1 MKDGELQLLTT
12 PELSVVLA
20 TDTYAT
26 IRPVVDRFRRQTIH
40 DRIELILIAPSADD
54 VSGVIA
60 HRDEFAAIQ
69 IVEDP
74 VADLAPA
81 RAAGIR
87 AASAPYVFVGET
99 HSYPHPEFAEALV
112 RRLSESWTAVVPAFG
127 NANPNGPLSWA
138 GFLSDYGRWVEGTDA
153 GEASEFPIYNVC
165 VRRDALLAL
174 GDRLGPALAHGD
186 EWSVAFH
193 AAGHRAY
200 LEPGARLDHV
210 NVAPLR
216 HWIRERILAGMLIAN
231 HRASRWSLARR
242 IVYFFGSPL
251 LPLVFIARV
260 LPGVRRTVSAKNLP
274 VSVLFWIAL
283 GMSIKSIG
291 EIVAYAGWPVDG
303 AEKEMHEYEVQK
315 LKYAGRMASKERS

>member
-1 MKDGELQLLTT
+1 
-12 PELSVVLA
+12 LA

-26 IRPVVDRFRRQTIH
+26 IRPVVDRFRRQAIH
-40 DRIELILIAPSADD
+40 DRIELVLIAPSADD
-54 VSGVIA
+54 VSGVLA

-74 VADLAPA
+74 VTNLAPA

-87 AASAPYVFVGET
+87 AATAPYVFVGET
-99 HSYPHPEFAEALV
+99 HSYPHPEFAEALI
-112 RRLSESWTAVVPAFG
+112 RRLSESWTAVAPAFG

-138 GFLSDYGRWVEGTDA
+138 GFLSDYGRWVEGTGA
-153 GEASEFPIYNVC
+153 GETAEFPIYNIG
-165 VRRDALLAL
+165 VRRDALMAL
-174 GDRLGPALAHGD
+174 GDRLEPALAHGD

-210 NVAPLR
+210 NVAPLG
-216 HWIRERILAGMLIAN
+216 HWVRERMLAGLLIGN
-231 HRASRWSLARR
+231 HRAVRWPLARR

-274 VSVLFWIAL
+274 LSVLFWIGF
-283 GMSIKSIG
+283 GMTVKSFG
-291 EIVAYAGWPVDG
+291 EMAAYAGWPVRS
-303 AEKEMHEYEVQK
+303 AEIAMHEYEVFK
-315 LKYAGRMASKERS
+315 LKYAGRLAQGERS

>member
-1 MKDGELQLLTT
+1 MST

-26 IRPVVDRFRRQTIH
+26 IRPVVDRFRRQTIRN
-40 DRIELILIAPSADD
+40 RIELVLIAPSADK
-54 VSGVIA
+54 VSGVMA

-112 RRLSESWTAVVPAFG
+112 RRLSESWTAVAPAFG
-127 NANPNGPLSWA
+127 NANPNGPRSWA
-138 GFLSDYGRWVEGTDA
+138 GFLSDYGRWVDGTEA
-153 GEASEFPIYNVC
+153 GEVTEFPIYNVG
-165 VRRDALLAL
+165 VRRDALMTL
-174 GDRLGPALAHGD
+174 GDRLAPALAHGD

-193 AAGHRAY
+193 AAGHRAS

-210 NVAPLR
+210 NVAPLG
-216 HWIRERILAGMLIAN
+216 HWIRERILAGLLIAN
-231 HRASRWSLARR
+231 HRAGRWSLGRR
-242 IVYFFGSPL
+242 IVYLCGSPL

-260 LPGVRRTVSAKNLP
+260 LPGVRRTVNAKRLP
-274 VSVLFWIAL
+274 VSVLFWIGI
-283 GMSIKSIG
+283 GMSIKSLG
-291 EIVAYAGWPVDG
+291 EMAGYAGWPVEA
-303 AEKEMHEYEVQK
+303 AEKAMHEYEVHK
-315 LKYAGRMASKERS
+315 LKYAGRMA

>member
-1 MKDGELQLLTT
+1 MQLLST

-40 DRIELILIAPSADD
+40 DRIELILIAPSADN
-54 VSGVIA
+54 VNGVFA

-74 VADLAPA
+74 VVDLAPA

-87 AASAPYVFVGET
+87 AASAPYIFVGET

-112 RRLSESWTAVVPAFG
+112 RRLSESWTAVAPAFG

-138 GFLSDYGRWVEGTDA
+138 GFISDYGRWVEGTEA

-193 AAGHRAY
+193 SAGHRAY

-210 NVAPLR
+210 NVAPLGN
-216 HWIRERILAGMLIAN
+216 WIRERILAGMLIAN

-274 VSVLFWIAL
+274 VSVLFWIAF
-283 GMSIKSIG
+283 GMTIKSMG
-291 EIVAYAGWPVDG
+291 EMVGYAGWPVDS
-303 AEKEMHEYEVQK
+303 AEKEMHEYEVHK
-315 LKYAGRMASKERS
+315 LKYAGRMAHKERS

>member
-1 MKDGELQLLTT
+1 MNDEEVLNKPD
-12 PELSVVLA
+12 LSVVLA

-54 VSGVIA
+54 VSSVMA

-69 IVEDP
+69 IVENP
-74 VADLAPA
+74 VVDLAPA

-99 HSYPHPEFAEALV
+99 HSYPHPEFAEALI
-112 RRLSESWTAVVPAFG
+112 RRLAESWVAVAPAFG

-138 GFLSDYGRWVEGTDA
+138 GFLSDYGRWVEGTEA
-153 GEASEFPIYNVC
+153 GEVPEFPIYNVV
-165 VRRDALLAL
+165 VRRDALMAL

-200 LEPGARLDHV
+200 FEPGARLDHV
-210 NVAPLR
+210 NVALLG
-216 HWIRERILAGMLIAN
+216 HWMRERILAGLLIAN
-231 HRASRWSLARR
+231 HRAARWSLARR
-242 IVYFFGSPL
+242 IVYFCGSPL
-251 LPLVFIARV
+251 LPLVFMSRV
-260 LPGVRRTVSAKNLP
+260 LPGVRRMVSAKNLP
-274 VSVLFWIAL
+274 VSVLFWIGF
-283 GMSIKSIG
+283 GMSIKSFG
-291 EIVAYAGWPVDG
+291 EMAGYAGWPVDS
-303 AEKEMHEYEVQK
+303 AENSMHEYEVHK
-315 LKYAGRMASKERS
+315 LKYAGRMA

>member
-1 MKDGELQLLTT
+1 LTT

-26 IRPVVDRFRRQTIH
+26 IRPVVDRFRKQTIH
-40 DRIELILIAPSADD
+40 DRIELILIAPSADA
-54 VSGVIA
+54 VSGVLA
-60 HRDEFAAIQ
+60 HGDEFAAIQ

-74 VADLAPA
+74 VTDLAPA

-99 HSYPHPEFAEALV
+99 HSYPHRGFAEALL
-112 RRLSESWTAVVPAFG
+112 RRLSESWIAVAPAFG

-138 GFLSDYGRWVEGTDA
+138 GFLSDYGRWVEGTEA
-153 GEASEFPIYNVC
+153 GETPEFPIYNVG
-165 VRRDALLAL
+165 VRRDALMAL

-193 AAGHRAY
+193 AAGHRAWF
-200 LEPGARLDHV
+200 EPAARLDHV

-216 HWIRERILAGMLIAN
+216 HWIHERILAGMLIAN
-231 HRASRWSLARR
+231 HRAGRWPLARR

-251 LPLVFIARV
+251 LPLVFVARV
-260 LPGVRRTVSAKNLP
+260 LPGVRRTVTAKGLP
-274 VSVLFWIAL
+274 ASVLFWIGFGMTIKAL
-283 GMSIKSIG
+283 GEMAG
-291 EIVAYAGWPVDG
+291 YAGWPIDS
-303 AEKEMHEYEVQK
+303 AEKAMHEYEVHK
-315 LKYAGRMASKERS
+315 LKYAGRLA